1 MSLLTVTDLTVAFP
15 TDAERVNAVRG
26 INFHVDPGEVVA
38 LVGESGAGK
47 SATAMAVIGLL
58 PEYAEV
64 SGSIRLHGDELLGLS
79 DNEMSR
85 IRGKSIGTVFQD
97 PMSALT
103 PVYTVGDQIA
113 EALQVHQR
121 DIGRRAARTRAVEL
135 LELVG
140 IAQPERRAS
149 AFPHELSGGE
159 RQRVV
164 IAIAIANDPDL
175 LICDEPTTALDV
187 TVQAQILE
195 VLRTA
200 RDVTGAGVLI
210 ITHDLGVVAEFAD
223 RALVMY
229 AGRAVEAAGVDVLY
243 RDRRMPYTAG
253 LLGSVP
259 RLDAPQGARLVPIP
273 GAPPSMA
280 ALPPGCPFAPRCP
293 LAIDDCRAA
302 EPELLEIGTGAA
314 AAATSNTGAAAAA
327 TSNTGAGATGGASHL
342 AACIRTEHVAGRSAA
357 EIYGVS
363 TEPPS
368 VAPDANAPVVLRVRD
383 LVKTYKLTKGVVLR
397 RQVGEVR
404 AVDDISFE
412 LRQGRTLGIVG
423 ESGSGKSTTLH
434 QILDLSAPQSGSIEV
449 LGADVATLDRHSRR
463 AVRGDLQ
470 VVFQDPVASLDPR
483 LPVFDVLAEPLQ
495 ANGFDKNRTDARV
508 AELLGIVGLRRED
521 ASRYPAEFS
530 GGQKQRVGIARAL
543 ALQPKILALD
553 EPVSALDVSIQA
565 GIINLL
571 LDLQERFGLSYLFV
585 SHDLSVVKHLAH
597 RVAVMYKGKIVEQGD
612 GDALFANPQSDYTRR
627 LLAAVPQP
635 LSFPGR

>member
-1 MSLLTVTDLTVAFP
+1 VSLLEVTDLAVAFP

-26 INFHVDPGEVVA
+26 MTFRVDPGEVVA
-38 LVGESGAGK
+38 LVGESGSGK
-47 SATAMAVIGLL
+47 SASAMAIIGLL

-64 SGSIRLHGDELLGLS
+64 SGSIRLHSDELLGLS
-79 DNEMSR
+79 DSEMSK
-85 IRGKSIGTVFQD
+85 IRGKAIGTVFQD

-113 EALQVHQR
+113 EAIEVHHR
-121 DIGRRAARTRAVEL
+121 DVGKRAARTRAIEL

-229 AGRAVEAAGVDVLY
+229 AGRTVESADVDVLY

-293 LAIDDCRAA
+293 LAIDDCHAA
-302 EPELLEIGTGAA
+302 EPEPVEISPT
-314 AAATSNTGAAAAA
+314 
-327 TSNTGAGATGGASHL
+327 HR
-342 AACIRTEHVAGRSAA
+342 AACIRTEQVAGRSAA
-357 EIYGVS
+357 EIYGVT
-363 TEPPS
+363 TEPPA
-368 VAPDANAPVVLRVRD
+368 VAPIADAPVVLRVRD
-383 LVKTYKLTKGVVLR
+383 LAKTYKLTKGVVFR

-404 AVDDISFE
+404 AVDGVSFE
-412 LRQGRTLGIVG
+412 LQQGRTLGIVG

-434 QILDLSAPQSGSIEV
+434 EVLELSAPQSGSIEV
-449 LGADVATLDRHSRR
+449 LGADVAALDRQTRR
-463 AVRGDLQ
+463 ALRGDLQ

-483 LPVFDVLAEPLQ
+483 LPVFELLAEPLQ
-495 ANGFDKNRTDARV
+495 ANNFDKNRAEERV

-530 GGQKQRVGIARAL
+530 GGQKQRIGIARAL

-597 RVAVMYKGKIVEQGD
+597 HVAVMYKGKIVEQGA
-612 GDALFANPQSDYTRR
+612 GEALFANPQRDYTRQ
-627 LLAAVPQP
+627 LLAAVPRP
-635 LSFPGR
+635 EPNRR

>member
-1 MSLLTVTDLTVAFP
+1 MTLLEVRDLRVEFPGETETVA
-15 TDAERVNAVRG
+15 AVRG
-26 INFHVDPGEVVA
+26 LNYTVAAGEVVA

-47 SATAMAVIGLL
+47 SAGAMAVVGLL
-58 PEYAEV
+58 PEFATV
-64 SGSIRLHGDELLGLS
+64 TGSVRLQGQELIGLGDT
-79 DNEMSR
+79 EMSR
-85 IRGKSIGTVFQD
+85 IRGARIGTVFQD

-113 EALQVHQR
+113 EALRIHQR
-121 DIGRRAARTRAVEL
+121 DIDVRTARNRAVEL

-140 IAQPERRAS
+140 INQPDRRAR

-187 TVQAQILE
+187 TVQAQILD

-229 AGRAVEAAGVDVLY
+229 AGRAVETAPVDRLY

-259 RLDAPQGARLVPIP
+259 RLDAPRGERLVPIP
-273 GAPPSMA
+273 GAPPSLA
-280 ALPPGCPFAPRCP
+280 ALPDGCPFTPRCP
-293 LAIDDCRAA
+293 LAIDECSSA
-302 EPELLEIGTGAA
+302 EPELVTVGPA
-314 AAATSNTGAAAAA
+314 
-327 TSNTGAGATGGASHL
+327 HQ
-342 AACIRTEHVAGRSAA
+342 AACIRHEQVAGRSAA
-357 EIYGVS
+357 QIYGVS
-363 TEPPS
+363 APTESALTVPAEVGDIVLS
-368 VAPDANAPVVLRVRD
+368 VRELT
-383 LVKTYKLTKGVVLR
+383 KTYTLTKGVVLR
-397 RQVGEVR
+397 RQIGEVR
-404 AVDDISFE
+404 AVDGVSFDLE
-412 LRQGRTLGIVG
+412 LGRTLGIVG

-434 QILDLSAPQSGSIEV
+434 QILDLSAPESGRIEI
-449 LGADVATLDRHSRR
+449 LGTDVATLDRRSRR
-463 AVRGDLQ
+463 ALRGDLQ

-483 LPVFDVLAEPLQ
+483 MPVFDVLAEPLR
-495 ANGFDKNRTDARV
+495 ANDFDKADTQDRV
-508 AELLGIVGLRRED
+508 AELLGLVGLRRAD
-521 ASRYPAEFS
+521 AGRYPADFS
-530 GGQKQRVGIARAL
+530 GGQKQRIGIARAL

-571 LDLQERFGLSYLFV
+571 LDLQERFGLAYLFV
-585 SHDLSVVKHLAH
+585 SHDLSVVRHLAH
-597 RVAVMYKGKIVEQGD
+597 RVAVMHRGSIVEQGD
-612 GDALFANPQSDYTRR
+612 SEQVFTDPRHEYTRR
-627 LLAAVPQP
+627 LLSAVPRP
-635 LSFPGR
+635 APDHR

>member
-1 MSLLTVTDLTVAFP
+1 MSLLEVTGLTVTFP
-15 TDAERVNAVRG
+15 TDTEQVTAVRG
-26 INFHVDPGEVVA
+26 MNFHVDPGEVVA

-47 SATAMAVIGLL
+47 SASAMAVIGLL

-64 SGSIRLHGDELLGLS
+64 SGSIRLHGDELLGLQ
-79 DNEMSR
+79 DRQMSQ
-85 IRGKSIGTVFQD
+85 IRGKTIGTVFQD

-113 EALQVHQR
+113 EALEVHDR
-121 DIGRRAARTRAVEL
+121 TIGRRAARQRAVEL

-140 IAQPERRAS
+140 IAQPERRARS
-149 AFPHELSGGE
+149 FPHELSGGE

-195 VLRTA
+195 VLKTA

-229 AGRAVEAAGVDVLY
+229 AGKAVETAPVGELY
-243 RDRRMPYTAG
+243 RTRQMPYTVG

-273 GAPPSMA
+273 GAPPSMTE
-280 ALPPGCPFAPRCP
+280 LPPGCPFAPRCP
-293 LAIDDCRAA
+293 LAIDDCRVS
-302 EPELLEIGTGAA
+302 EPELVEVGR
-314 AAATSNTGAAAAA
+314 N
-327 TSNTGAGATGGASHL
+327 HR
-342 AACIRTEHVAGRSAA
+342 AACIRTKHVAGRSAA

-363 TEPPS
+363 TAPP
-368 VAPDANAPVVLRVRD
+368 ADAQESADTPVVLSVRD
-383 LVKTYKLTKGVVLR
+383 LAKTFKLTKGVVLR

-404 AVDDISFE
+404 AVDGVSFE
-412 LRQGRTLGIVG
+412 LHQGRTLAIVG

-434 QILDLSAPQSGSIEV
+434 QILDLTPPQAGSIEV
-449 LGADVATLDRHSRR
+449 LGTDVATLNRSGRR
-463 AVRGDLQ
+463 ALRGDLQ

-495 ANGFDKNRTDARV
+495 ANGFDRTRTDERV

-530 GGQKQRVGIARAL
+530 GGQKQRIGIARAL

-571 LDLQERFGLSYLFV
+571 LDLQQRFGLSYLFV

-597 RVAVMYKGKIVEQGD
+597 SVVVMYKGTIVEQGD
-612 GDALFANPQSDYTRR
+612 GDQVFTNPQHEYTRR

-635 LSFPGR
+635 DPDRR

>member
-1 MSLLTVTDLTVAFP
+1 MSDLLRVTDLTVTFP
-15 TDAERVNAVRG
+15 TDTEDVTAVRG
-26 INFHVDPGEVVA
+26 MTFDVRPREVVA

-47 SATAMAVIGLL
+47 SATAMAVVGLL
-58 PEYAEV
+58 PEFAEV
-64 SGSIRLHGDELLGLS
+64 SGSVRLQGDELIGL
-79 DNEMSR
+79 DDRRMSR
-85 IRGKSIGTVFQD
+85 IRGRVIGTVFQD

-113 EALQVHQR
+113 EALRVHQH
-121 DIGRRAARTRAVEL
+121 DLSRRAAATRAVEL

-140 IAQPERRAS
+140 IAQPQRRAR

-175 LICDEPTTALDV
+175 IICDEPTTALDV

-195 VLRTA
+195 LLRTA

-210 ITHDLGVVAEFAD
+210 ITHDLGVVSEFAD

-229 AGRAVEAAGVDVLY
+229 AGRAVETAPVSDLV
-243 RDRRMPYTAG
+243 RSRVMPYTVG

-293 LAIDDCRAA
+293 LAIDDCRSS
-302 EPELLEIGTGAA
+302 EPELVPVGPDHA
-314 AAATSNTGAAAAA
+314 
-327 TSNTGAGATGGASHL
+327 
-342 AACIRTEHVAGRSAA
+342 AACIRIDDVAGRSAA
-357 EIYGVS
+357 DVYGVS
-363 TEPPS
+363 TTP
-368 VAPDANAPVVLRVRD
+368 PDAAVNPDAPVVLRVRN
-383 LVKTYKLTKGVVLR
+383 LVKTYQLTKGVVFR
-397 RQVGEVR
+397 RRIGEVR

-412 LRQGRTLGIVG
+412 LRQGQTLGIVG

-434 QILDLSAPQSGSIEV
+434 QILELAPPQGGSIEV
-449 LGADVATLDRHSRR
+449 LGRDVAGLDRHGRR
-463 AVRGDLQ
+463 ALRGDLQ

-483 LPVFDVLAEPLQ
+483 LPVFDVLAEPLT
-495 ANGFDKNRTDARV
+495 ANGFDRQRVAERV
-508 AELLGIVGLRRED
+508 AELLGVVGMRRED
-521 ASRYPAEFS
+521 AARYPAEFS
-530 GGQKQRVGIARAL
+530 GGQKQRIGIARAL

-571 LDLQERFGLSYLFV
+571 LDLQEQFGLSYLFV
-585 SHDLSVVKHLAH
+585 SHDLSVVKHLAD
-597 RVAVMYKGKIVEQGD
+597 RVAVMLKGSIVES
-612 GDALFANPQSDYTRR
+612 GDAAELFADPKHSYTRH
-627 LLAAVPQP
+627 LLAAVPA
-635 LSFPGR
+635 L

>member
-1 MSLLTVTDLTVAFP
+1 MSERLLEVTDLSVAFP
-15 TDAERVNAVRG
+15 TAGDDLTAVRG
-26 INFHVDPGEVVA
+26 LSYQIRPREVVA
-38 LVGESGAGK
+38 MVGESGSGK
-47 SATAMAVIGLL
+47 SAAAMAVIGLL
-58 PEYAEV
+58 PEYAAV
-64 SGSIRLHGDELLGLS
+64 SGSVRLDGQELLGLS
-79 DNEMSR
+79 DAEMSK
-85 IRGKSIGTVFQD
+85 IRGLRIGTVFQD

-113 EALQVHQR
+113 EAITVHDR
-121 DIGRRAARTRAVEL
+121 DIGKQAARTRAVEL

-140 IAQPERRAS
+140 IAQPEQRAR

-229 AGRAVEAAGVDVLY
+229 AGRAVEVAGVDDLY
-243 RDRRMPYTAG
+243 RDRQMPYTAG

-259 RLDAPQGARLVPIP
+259 RLDSPQGTRLVPIP
-273 GAPPSMA
+273 GAPPSLVNLA
-280 ALPPGCPFAPRCP
+280 PGCPFAPRCP
-293 LAIDDCRAA
+293 LAIDDCRTA
-302 EPELLEIGTGAA
+302 EPELLTVAPA
-314 AAATSNTGAAAAA
+314 HS
-327 TSNTGAGATGGASHL
+327 
-342 AACIRTEHVAGRSAA
+342 AACIRTDQVTGRTAA

-363 TEPPS
+363 TQ
-368 VAPDANAPVVLRVRD
+368 PVPVDDGADGDVVIRVRD
-383 LVKTYKLTKGVVLR
+383 LVKTYKLTKGVVFR
-397 RQVGEVR
+397 RQIGEVR
-404 AVDDISFE
+404 AVDGLSFE
-412 LRQGRTLGIVG
+412 LPRGQTLGIVG

-434 QILDLSAPQSGSIEV
+434 EILELSAPQSGSIEV
-449 LGADVATLDRHSRR
+449 LGNDVATLTAARR
-463 AVRGDLQ
+463 RELRRDLQ

-483 LPVFDVLAEPLQ
+483 LPVFDLLAEPLG
-495 ANGFDKNRTDARV
+495 ANGFDKARIDARV
-508 AELLGIVGLRRED
+508 AELLEIVGLRRAD
-521 ASRYPAEFS
+521 ASRYPQEFS
-530 GGQKQRVGIARAL
+530 GGQKQRIGIARAL

-571 LDLQERFGLSYLFV
+571 LDLQREFDLSYLFV

-597 RVAVMYKGKIVEQGD
+597 RVVVMHRGAMVEY
-612 GDALFANPQSDYTRR
+612 GDADDIFANPQHEYTRK
-627 LLAAVPQP
+627 LLAAIPQP
-635 LSFPGR
+635 DPTRH

>member
-1 MSLLTVTDLTVAFP
+1 MSLLEVRDLTVGFLTETEQVA
-15 TDAERVNAVRG
+15 AVRG
-26 INFHVDPGEVVA
+26 MTYHVDAGEVVA
-38 LVGESGAGK
+38 VVGESGAGK
-47 SATAMAVIGLL
+47 SASAMAVVGLL

-64 SGSIRLHGDELLGLS
+64 TGSVRLHGDELLGLS
-79 DNEMSR
+79 DQRMSHV
-85 IRGKSIGTVFQD
+85 RGKSIGTVFQD

-103 PVYTVGDQIA
+103 PVYTVGDQVA
-113 EALQVHQR
+113 EAIQIHNR
-121 DIGRRAARTRAVEL
+121 DTTRNAARARAVEL
-135 LELVG
+135 MELVG
-140 IAQPERRAS
+140 IAQPERRAR

-175 LICDEPTTALDV
+175 IICDEPTTALDV

-195 VLRTA
+195 VLKTA

-229 AGRAVEAAGVDVLY
+229 AGRAVEVASVEDLY

-259 RLDAPQGARLVPIP
+259 RLNAPQGARLVPIP
-273 GAPPSMA
+273 GAPPSLA

-293 LAIDDCRAA
+293 LAIDDCRAD
-302 EPELLEIGTGAA
+302 EPELVPVGV
-314 AAATSNTGAAAAA
+314 N
-327 TSNTGAGATGGASHL
+327 HH
-342 AACIRTEHVAGRSAA
+342 AACIRTDQVAGRSAA
-357 EIYGVS
+357 DIYGVS
-363 TEPPS
+363 TAPS
-368 VAPDANAPVVLRVRD
+368 RVDQATTDDPVVLRVRD

-397 RQVGEVR
+397 RTIGEVR
-404 AVDDISFE
+404 AVDGVSFE
-412 LRQGRTLGIVG
+412 LQQGRTLGIVG

-434 QILDLSAPQSGSIEV
+434 QILEMTAPQSGSIEV
-449 LGADVATLDRHSRR
+449 LGSDVATLDRKARR
-463 AVRGDLQ
+463 ALRGDLQ

-483 LPVFDVLAEPLQ
+483 LPVFEVLSEPLA
-495 ANGFDKNRTDARV
+495 ANGFDKKRIDDRV
-508 AELLGIVGLRRED
+508 SELLDVVGMRRAD

-530 GGQKQRVGIARAL
+530 GGQKQRIGIARAL

-571 LDLQERFGLSYLFV
+571 LDLQDQFGLAYLFV

-597 RVAVMYKGKIVEQGD
+597 RVAVMFKGKIVEQGD
-612 GDALFANPQSDYTRR
+612 GDQVFANPLHEYTRK

-635 LSFPGR
+635 EPERR

>member
-1 MSLLTVTDLTVAFP
+1 MSLLEVRGLNVVFP
-15 TDAERVNAVRG
+15 TDTERIPAVRG
-26 INFHVDPGEVVA
+26 LDYHVDSGEVVA

-47 SATAMAVIGLL
+47 SAGAMAVIGLL

-64 SGSIRLHGDELLGLS
+64 SGSVRLHGDELLGLT
-79 DNEMSR
+79 DQQLSR
-85 IRGKSIGTVFQD
+85 IRGAKIGTVFQD

-113 EALQVHQR
+113 EAIRIHQR
-121 DIGRRAARTRAVEL
+121 GVDARTARSRAVEL

-140 IAQPERRAS
+140 IAQPARRAT
-149 AFPHELSGGE
+149 AFPHEMSGGE

-187 TVQAQILE
+187 TVQAQILD

-229 AGRAVEAAGVDVLY
+229 AGRAVETAPVVDLY
-243 RDRRMPYTAG
+243 RSRRMPYTAG

-259 RLDAPQGARLVPIP
+259 RLDARQGARLVPIP
-273 GAPPSMA
+273 GAPPSVA

-293 LAIDDCRAA
+293 LAIDECRTA
-302 EPELLEIGTGAA
+302 EPELVPVGP
-314 AAATSNTGAAAAA
+314 
-327 TSNTGAGATGGASHL
+327 SHL
-342 AACIRTEHVAGRSAA
+342 VACIRSDQVEGRSAA
-357 EIYGVS
+357 DIYGVS
-363 TEPPS
+363 TAAPPPAE
-368 VAPDANAPVVLRVRD
+368 APDESVVLRVTD
-383 LVKTYKLTKGVVLR
+383 LSKTYQLTKGVVFR
-397 RQVGEVR
+397 RQIGEVR
-404 AVDDISFE
+404 AVDGISFE
-412 LRQGRTLGIVG
+412 LPAGRTLGIVG

-434 QILDLSAPQSGSIEV
+434 EILELTAPQSGTIEV
-449 LGADVATLDRHSRR
+449 LGRDVAALDRAGRR
-463 AVRGDLQ
+463 ALRGELQ

-483 LPVFDVLAEPLQ
+483 LPIFDVLAEPLQ
-495 ANGFDKNRTDARV
+495 ANGSGKDAIHDRV
-508 AELLGIVGLRRED
+508 AELLTVVGLRRED
-521 ASRYPAEFS
+521 ADRYPAEFS
-530 GGQKQRVGIARAL
+530 GGQKQRIGIARAL

-571 LDLQERFGLSYLFV
+571 LDLQERFGLAYLFV
-585 SHDLSVVKHLAH
+585 SHDLSVVRHLAH
-597 RVAVMYKGKIVEQGD
+597 RVAVMHKGVIVEQGD
-612 GDALFANPQSDYTRR
+612 SEQVFESPQHDYTRK
-627 LLAAVPQP
+627 LLAAVPRP
-635 LSFPGR
+635 HPDHD

>member
-1 MSLLTVTDLTVAFP
+1 MSLLEVRDLTVAFP
-15 TDAERVNAVRG
+15 TDVASVNAVRG
-26 INFHVDPGEVVA
+26 MNFDVGEGEVVA

-47 SATAMAVIGLL
+47 SASAMAVVGLL

-64 SGSIRLHGDELLGLS
+64 SGSIRLHGDELIGLS
-79 DNEMSR
+79 DQRMST
-85 IRGKSIGTVFQD
+85 IRGRTIGTVFQD

-113 EALQVHQR
+113 EAIRIHQH
-121 DIGRRAARTRAVEL
+121 GVGKQAARARAVEL

-140 IAQPERRAS
+140 IAQPARRARS
-149 AFPHELSGGE
+149 FPHELSGGE

-195 VLRTA
+195 VLKTA

-229 AGRAVEAAGVDVLY
+229 AGAAVEVGSVPTLY
-243 RDRRMPYTAG
+243 TDRRMPYTVG

-259 RLDAPQGARLVPIP
+259 RLDAAQGARLVPIP
-273 GAPPSMA
+273 GAPPAMA

-293 LAIDDCRAA
+293 LAIDECRAA
-302 EPELLEIGTGAA
+302 EPELLPM
-314 AAATSNTGAAAAA
+314 
-327 TSNTGAGATGGASHL
+327 GGDGHR
-342 AACIRTEHVAGRSAA
+342 AACIRTEEVVGRSAA
-357 EIYGVS
+357 DIYGVS
-363 TEPPS
+363 TAPPDTPED
-368 VAPDANAPVVLRVRD
+368 PDAPVVLRVRD
-383 LVKTYKLTKGVVLR
+383 LARTYKLTKGVVIR
-397 RQVGEVR
+397 RQVGQVR
-404 AVDDISFE
+404 AVDGVSFE
-412 LRQGRTLGIVG
+412 LQQGRTLGIVG

-434 QILDLSAPQSGSIEV
+434 EILGLTAPQAGSIEV
-449 LGADVATLDRHSRR
+449 LGRDVASLDRQGRR
-463 AVRGDLQ
+463 QLRGDVQ

-483 LPVFDVLAEPLQ
+483 LPVFEVLAEPLQ
-495 ANGFDKNRTDARV
+495 ASGFDKSRIQDRV
-508 AELLGIVGLRRED
+508 AELLEIVGLGRAD
-521 ASRYPAEFS
+521 AARYPAEFS
-530 GGQKQRVGIARAL
+530 GGQKQRIGIARAL

-571 LDLQERFGLSYLFV
+571 LDLQRQFGLSYLFV
-585 SHDLSVVKHLAH
+585 SHDLSVVRHLAH
-597 RVAVMYKGKIVEQGD
+597 RVAVMYKGSIVEQGD
-612 GDALFANPQSDYTRR
+612 GDQVFGNPRHDYTRR

-635 LSFPGR
+635 EVNRR

>member
-1 MSLLTVTDLTVAFP
+1 MSLLEVRDLMVTFP
-15 TDAERVNAVRG
+15 TETERVAAVRG
-26 INFHVDPGEVVA
+26 LNYHVDAREVVA

-47 SATAMAVIGLL
+47 SAGAMAVVGLL

-64 SGSIRLHGDELLGLS
+64 SGSVRLHGDELLGLS
-79 DNEMSR
+79 DQKMSR
-85 IRGKSIGTVFQD
+85 VRGKAIGTVFQD

-113 EALQVHQR
+113 EAIEVHN
-121 DIGRRAARTRAVEL
+121 GNTTRRTARARAVEL
-135 LELVG
+135 LDLVG
-140 IAQPERRAS
+140 IARPEQRAR

-195 VLRTA
+195 VLKTA

-223 RALVMY
+223 RAIVMY
-229 AGRAVEAAGVDVLY
+229 AGRAVEVASVGTLY

-273 GAPPSMA
+273 GAPPSLS
-280 ALPPGCPFAPRCP
+280 ALPPGCTFAPRCP
-293 LAIDDCRAA
+293 LAIDDCRTA
-302 EPELLEIGTGAA
+302 EPELITVGTNH
-314 AAATSNTGAAAAA
+314 S
-327 TSNTGAGATGGASHL
+327 
-342 AACIRTEHVAGRSAA
+342 AACIRTEHVTGRSAA
-357 EIYGVS
+357 EIYNVS
-363 TEPPS
+363 TTPS
-368 VAPDANAPVVLRVRD
+368 TADQATTDAPVVLRVEN
-383 LVKTYKLTKGVVLR
+383 LAKTYKLTKGVVLR
-397 RQVGEVR
+397 RTIGEVR
-404 AVDDISFE
+404 AVDGVSFE
-412 LRQGRTLGIVG
+412 LQQGRTLAIVG

-434 QILDLSAPQSGSIEV
+434 QILDLTAPQSGSIEV
-449 LGADVATLDRHSRR
+449 LGADVATLTRKARR
-463 AVRGDLQ
+463 AVRGDIQ

-483 LPVFDVLAEPLQ
+483 LPVFELLAEPLA
-495 ANGFDKNRTDARV
+495 ANGFDKKRTDDRV
-508 AELLGIVGLRRED
+508 SELLEIVGLRRPD

-530 GGQKQRVGIARAL
+530 GGQKQRIGIARAL

-571 LDLQERFGLSYLFV
+571 LDLQDKFGLAYLFV

-597 RVAVMYKGKIVEQGD
+597 RVAVMFKGKIVEQGD
-612 GDALFANPQSDYTRR
+612 GDQVFTNPRDDYTRR

-635 LSFPGR
+635 EPDRG

>member
-1 MSLLTVTDLTVAFP
+1 MSVSREDETGKPSLLQVTDLSVTFP

-26 INFHVDPGEVVA
+26 MSFHVDPGEVVA
-38 LVGESGAGK
+38 LVGESGSGK
-47 SATAMAVIGLL
+47 SASAMSVIGLL

-64 SGSIRLHGDELLGLS
+64 SGSVRLHDDEILGLPDS
-79 DNEMSR
+79 EMSQ
-85 IRGKSIGTVFQD
+85 IRGRTIGTVFQD

-113 EALQVHQR
+113 EAIEVHQR
-121 DIGRRAARTRAVEL
+121 DVGRRVARTRAIEL

-140 IAQPERRAS
+140 IGQPERRANS
-149 AFPHELSGGE
+149 FPHELSGGE

-210 ITHDLGVVAEFAD
+210 ITLDLGVVAEFAD

-229 AGRAVEAAGVDVLY
+229 AGRAVETADVDVLY

-273 GAPPSMA
+273 GAPPSPA

-293 LAIDDCRAA
+293 LAVERCRSA
-302 EPELLEIGTGAA
+302 EPELLEIAP
-314 AAATSNTGAAAAA
+314 
-327 TSNTGAGATGGASHL
+327 SHR
-342 AACIRTEHVAGRSAA
+342 AACIRTEDVAGRSAA
-357 EIYGVS
+357 DIYGVS
-363 TEPPS
+363 TEPRA
-368 VAPDANAPVVLRVRD
+368 VAQASDVPVVLRVRD
-383 LVKTYKLTKGVVLR
+383 LVQTYKLTKGVVFR

-404 AVDDISFE
+404 AVDGVSFE
-412 LRQGRTLGIVG
+412 LQQGRTLGIVG

-434 QILDLSAPQSGSIEV
+434 QILELSAPQSGSIEV
-449 LGADVATLDRHSRR
+449 LGSDVASLDRHTRR
-463 AVRGDLQ
+463 ALRGDLQ

-483 LPVFDVLAEPLQ
+483 LPVSAVLAEPLQ
-495 ANGFDKNRTDARV
+495 ANGFDKRRTDDRV

-530 GGQKQRVGIARAL
+530 GGQKQRIGIARAL

-571 LDLQERFGLSYLFV
+571 LDLQDRFGLSYLFV

-612 GDALFANPQSDYTRR
+612 GDRVFANPQCDYTRR

-635 LSFPGR
+635 EPNRR